1 MDAIV
6 TVGASE
12 ALASRLR
19 AAELER
25 KTLQATL
32 EQAPQ
37 LQVSAT
43 EIASRYRQLVMN
55 LKETLSGA
63 ANTVNEARPL
73 IAGLL
78 GAVTL
83 RRDPE
88 TGESWAQMKN
98 PAEQL
103 LLAAASAGSP
113 ILVARGG
120 FGQERLVAIPNSSAR
135 GR

>member
-1 MDAIV
+1 M

-25 KTLQATL
+25 RTLQATL

-55 LKETLSGA
+55 LKETLSGE
-63 ANTVNEARPL
+63 ANTVTEARPL
-73 IAGLL
+73 SLDCSVQSRCGVTRRRAKAGH
-78 GAVTL
+78 
-83 RRDPE
+83 
-88 TGESWAQMKN
+88 K
-98 PAEQL
+98 
-103 LLAAASAGSP
+103 
-113 ILVARGG
+113 
-120 FGQERLVAIPNSSAR
+120 
-135 GR
+135 